1 MILVTVFIFSHPCQI
16 KLVSR
21 NSNRLTGYSFRI
33 VSKQMALP
41 FLISSK
47 LRSFNKL
54 QKNSFEIK
62 IVTVKN
68 PVVACSREI
77 LKNICFHL
85 TACSFSL
92 LCSWFKSFNAFVIT
106 EHLSYVLTE
115 CEVIFRLQIV
125 DQLLLNV
132 RISKNDIS
140 NNSLMIFYNKISL
153 S

>member
-1 MILVTVFIFSHPCQI
+1 MRRMPIVEPWCFYSLFIIFFTSAQNKACFEKFQQATRLFSHTGVT
-16 KLVSR
+16 LV
-21 NSNRLTGYSFRI
+21 
-33 VSKQMALP
+33 
-41 FLISSK
+41 
-47 LRSFNKL
+47 
-54 QKNSFEIK
+54 IK
-62 IVTVKN
+62 IFTVN
-68 PVVACSREI
+68 NQVVACSREI